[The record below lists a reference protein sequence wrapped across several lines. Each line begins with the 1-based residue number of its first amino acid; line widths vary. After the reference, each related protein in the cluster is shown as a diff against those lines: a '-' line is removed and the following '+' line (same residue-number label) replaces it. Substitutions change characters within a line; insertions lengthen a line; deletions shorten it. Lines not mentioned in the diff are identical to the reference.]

1 MRREAATATH
11 EGLTRKHV
19 CELLE
24 VVRSSTYR
32 EPQPRAVHEA
42 DERRMGKIDRIH
54 LAHPEYGARK
64 VARELTKAEMP
75 TSRSVAIRLMRQM
88 NVRALCQKPSLSAPS
103 KRSKKFPYLL
113 HGKPIL
119 FPNQVWSTDITYV
132 QIGGR
137 HMYLTA
143 VIDWYSR
150 YIVGWRLS
158 DTMRACEVCACARSA
173 FSAHGT
179 PACMNSDQGSI
190 FGSDDYVS
198 LLEGK
203 GIRQSMD
210 GKARWRDNV
219 LIERWFRTL
228 KSECLRNSEYGTP
241 RELEAIISKFVD
253 YYNNERIHQS
263 LDYDVPADWYAD
275 GFPKAA

>member
-1 MRREAATATH
+1 MTIC
-11 EGLTRKHV
+11 K
-19 CELLE
+19 
-24 VVRSSTYR
+24 
-32 EPQPRAVHEA
+32 A

-64 VARELTKAEMP
+64 VARELTEAEMP
-75 TSRSVAIRLMRQM
+75 TSRSVARRLMRQM
-88 NVRALCQKPSLSAPS
+88 NVRACCPRPSLSAPS
-103 KRSKKFPYLL
+103 KHSKRFPYLL
-113 HGKPIL
+113 HGKSIL

-132 QIGGR
+132 QIGRR

-143 VIDWYSR
+143 VIDWHSR
-150 YIVGWRLS
+150 YVVGWRLS

-179 PACMNSDQGSI
+179 PACMNSDQGSV
-190 FGSDDYVS
+190 FGSDDYVG
-198 LLEGK
+198 LLAGE

-219 LIERWFRTL
+219 IMERWFRTL
-228 KSECLRNSEYGTP
+228 KSECLRNSEYETP
-241 RELEAIISKFVD
+241 RELESIIARFVT

-263 LDYDVPADWYAD
+263 LGYDVPADWYAG
-275 GFPKAA
+275 GFPEAA

>member
-1 MRREAATATH
+1 
-11 EGLTRKHV
+11 
-19 CELLE
+19 
-24 VVRSSTYR
+24 
-32 EPQPRAVHEA
+32 
-42 DERRMGKIDRIH
+42 
-54 LAHPEYGARK
+54 
-64 VARELTKAEMP
+64 
-75 TSRSVAIRLMRQM
+75 
-88 NVRALCQKPSLSAPS
+88 
-103 KRSKKFPYLL
+103 
-113 HGKPIL
+113 
-119 FPNQVWSTDITYV
+119 
-132 QIGGR
+132 
-137 HMYLTA
+137 MYLTA

-150 YIVGWRLS
+150 YTVGWRLS

-198 LLEGK
+198 LLKGK

-228 KSECLRNSEYGTP
+228 KSECLRNLEYGTP

-275 GFPKAA
+275 GFPVAA